1 MTKIVA
7 GIGTRYPPDNDP
19 ELNETMRIF
28 CYFAVKMGWHLRS
41 GGAIGMD
48 SWFESLWNSNKEIFI
63 AKERIGKKVHGV
75 DGANFVTG
83 MQEQSAFNIM
93 KQIHPIGA
101 RLKGIAKAMHTR
113 NVFQILGEDLLSPA
127 DLIVYYAK
135 YDSDGVE
142 ITGGTRTAVVL
153 GKQRGIMEFNL
164 ILPDERARLLE
175 YIGQEYD
182 NFISLRNVGS

>member
-7 GIGTRYPPDNDP
+7 GIGTRHPPTDDAD
-19 ELNETMRIF
+19 LNETMRIF

-41 GGAIGMD
+41 GAAIGMD
-48 SWFESLWNSNKEIFI
+48 SWFERLWDNNKEIFI
-63 AKERIGKKVHGV
+63 AKEHISGKRHGY
-75 DGANFVTG
+75 DGANFIEG
-83 MQEQSAFNIM
+83 PQEVAACNIM
-93 KQIHPIGA
+93 KKIHPAGH

-113 NVFQILGEDLLSPA
+113 NIFQILGEDLTTPA

-135 YDSDGVE
+135 FDDEGAE

-153 GKQRGIMEFNL
+153 GKQRGINEFNL

-182 NFISLRNVGS
+182 RFTNAGNVGS

>member
-7 GIGTRYPPDNDP
+7 GIGTRHPPTDDAD
-19 ELNETMRIF
+19 LNETMRVF

-41 GGAIGMD
+41 GAAIGMD
-48 SWFESLWNSNKEIFI
+48 SWFERLWDNNKEIFI
-63 AKERIGKKVHGV
+63 AKERISGKTHGV
-75 DGANFVTG
+75 DGANFVEG
-83 MQEQSAFNIM
+83 PQEVAAFNIM
-93 KQIHPIGA
+93 KKIHPAGP

-113 NVFQILGEDLLSPA
+113 NIFQILGEDLNTPA

-135 YDSDGVE
+135 FDDEGKE

-153 GKQRGIMEFNL
+153 GKQRGINEFNL
-164 ILPDERARLLE
+164 ILPDERTRLLE

-182 NFISLRNVGS
+182 NFTNAGNVGS